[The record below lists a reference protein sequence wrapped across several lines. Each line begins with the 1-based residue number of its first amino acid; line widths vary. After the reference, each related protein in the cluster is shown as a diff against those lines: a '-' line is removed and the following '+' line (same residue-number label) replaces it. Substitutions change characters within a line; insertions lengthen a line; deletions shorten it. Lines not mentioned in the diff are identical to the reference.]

1 MAYDGLA
8 CDGLACDAGH
18 AVAWRAMAFQNF
30 LSMYNVL
37 LFRPF

>member
-8 CDGLACDAGH
+8 CD
-18 AVAWRAMAFQNF
+18 AWRAMAFHNF

-37 LFRPF
+37 LFHPF